1 SPTHSPM
8 QTATVSA
15 WTPCSSRSLSPCASP
30 AASLRGSWSYDIV
43 FLPSHLERHI
53 KILKSSLPLGV
64 VLDADADKAING
76 CVAKNIC
83 SKKALAKDGRIQPG
97 DFIVKINGENLRN
110 VTNAQARAILKRANL
125 IGAHISYITAS
136 DARLWKDRFHRLDSV
151 SMFPTDDSIQQIR
164 SAQQNVHTRGPSIP
178 NSELHSPNNDE
189 HQYLLPSTSQI
200 FEENVEKSRKE
211 ELTSQLNFER
221 FVDNL
226 QKVDLFKILSIIIAS
241 FGTAFLNGT
250 EAIIADAIFDLYIIW
265 SRDKQNIL
273 HSNIAASAAEPS
285 LSSPSSSVSL
295 PKTIKSP
302 LRALR
307 AASIAVSQP
316 PPKPQKGIL
325 RRAASSFKKF
335 SVRFSR
341 GIYDFYSISIVG
353 GRVEV
358 SQKGIEMATT
368 STLGSSSSPALS
380 STVSGIFIKS
390 VIADSPAGRC
400 GKLFMGDRLLKV
412 NEIDLLNTT
421 HESAVQAIKNAS
433 NPVCFVVQSLQSLQ
447 TFVAREKEV
456 GRDLLKEYFQ
466 NIEGQTSLSIPPS
479 PAIVEIDSAS
489 AAALEKDAEDEEVED
504 IFHYTK
510 RKVLKKYSDLPGK
523 PVLIRMPNIPP
534 GGLGLI
540 LSTRRDEGANRPPV
554 IVVGVKSDS
563 PLSLKVG
570 DELLEINGLVLF
582 GLSHLEAT
590 EKIRKCCQHSS
601 LSLLVLRKE
610 EETTKEVQQPSLVK
624 ESTSTT
630 TIETVVNTNADNAPI
645 SPEKE
650 YTSESEC
657 ELGAKTIVSEI
668 LARQQQQQM
677 PEVKIEPPE
686 DGCSQSAK
694 DVLLPGTTMQN
705 DSGSSNN
712 EPICESFIL
721 F

>member
-1 SPTHSPM
+1 M
-8 QTATVSA
+8 
-15 WTPCSSRSLSPCASP
+15 
-30 AASLRGSWSYDIV
+30 
-43 FLPSHLERHI
+43 
-53 KILKSSLPLGV
+53 
-64 VLDADADKAING
+64 
-76 CVAKNIC
+76 
-83 SKKALAKDGRIQPG
+83 
-97 DFIVKINGENLRN
+97 
-110 VTNAQARAILKRANL
+110 
-125 IGAHISYITAS
+125 
-136 DARLWKDRFHRLDSV
+136 
-151 SMFPTDDSIQQIR
+151 
-164 SAQQNVHTRGPSIP
+164 
-178 NSELHSPNNDE
+178 
-189 HQYLLPSTSQI
+189 
-200 FEENVEKSRKE
+200 
-211 ELTSQLNFER
+211 SQLNFER

-226 QKVDLFKILSIIIAS
+226 QK
-241 FGTAFLNGT
+241 
-250 EAIIADAIFDLYIIW
+250 AIIADAIFDLYILW
-265 SRDKQNIL
+265 SRDKQSIL
-273 HSNIAASAAEPS
+273 HSNIAATAPS
-285 LSSPSSSVSL
+285 LPSPSTISSPK
-295 PKTIKSP
+295 PIKSP
-302 LRALR
+302 PRALR
-307 AASIAVSQP
+307 AASIAVTQP

-325 RRAASSFKKF
+325 RRAASSFRKKRSKPPEEQQQNLEYMTTTPATTSNIEMNRSSSISRSDTLDNIPTTSNSLPTSPRLDESNNRESASREPSREPVNF
-335 SVRFSR
+335 WSEPRSVVLQRHPNETF
-341 GIYDFYSISIVG
+341 GISIVG

-421 HESAVQAIKNAS
+421 HENAVQAIKNAS

-447 TFVAREKEV
+447 TFVAREKENSKKAS
-456 GRDLLKEYFQ
+456 LTS
-466 NIEGQTSLSIPPS
+466 IISEGQTSLSIPPS

-489 AAALEKDAEDEEVED
+489 AAALEKDGEDEEVED

-610 EETTKEVQQPSLVK
+610 EEATKEVQQQSTEK

-630 TIETVVNTNADNAPI
+630 TIETVVNTNLDNAPI

-657 ELGAKTIVSEI
+657 ELGARTIVSEI
-668 LARQQQQQM
+668 LARQQQQI
-677 PEVKIEPPE
+677 PEVKIESVGYLTMIYE
-686 DGCSQSAK
+686 KKIFVRKNLSAK
-694 DVLLPGTTMQN
+694 
-705 DSGSSNN
+705 
-712 EPICESFIL
+712 
-721 F
+721 